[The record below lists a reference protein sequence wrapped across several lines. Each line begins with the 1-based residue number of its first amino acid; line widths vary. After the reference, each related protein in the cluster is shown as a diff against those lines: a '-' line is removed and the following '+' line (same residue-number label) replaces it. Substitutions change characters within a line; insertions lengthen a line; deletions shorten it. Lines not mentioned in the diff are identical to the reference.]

1 MRRIALIVLIFSLNA
16 CGLPSIPGTAST
28 PPLPTVILN
37 DTPVPTAT
45 FPATKEFSEPT
56 VEPTESASP
65 TPTHAPIAIP
75 PLADDSQQCDI
86 AWFFKPAPQG
96 CPDQAALASF
106 ATTETFEHGLMIY
119 VQDLKQIYVF
129 YGDDPDLTAFDVFPD
144 PYIPGTTPRSDPS
157 IKPPAGR
164 YQPELGFGAVWR
176 GAYDDRTVIPIRDVL
191 GWALNKE
198 YGFNTR
204 YQCGRPVSES
214 ACFLRAPDERIIVMA
229 GSQAAYWPPK

>member
-1 MRRIALIVLIFSLNA
+1 MRRMVLVVLLLSLVA
-16 CGLPSIPGTAST
+16 CGLPGTFSVTST
-28 PPLPTVILN
+28 PPLPTVILD

-45 FPATKEFSEPT
+45 FPATREFQPT
-56 VEPTESASP
+56 TAEPTESPSLTA
-65 TPTHAPIAIP
+65 THLPIAIP
-75 PLADDSQQCDI
+75 PTADASQQCDI
-86 AWFFKPAPQG
+86 AWFFNPAPQG
-96 CPDQAALASF
+96 CPDQVALASF

-129 YGDDPDLTAFDVFPD
+129 YGGDPTLTAFDVFPD
-144 PYIPGTTPRSDPS
+144 PYVPGTTPRTDPS
-157 IKPPAGR
+157 IVPPAGR
-164 YQPELGFGAVWR
+164 YQPELGFGTVWR
-176 GAYDDRTVIPIRDVL
+176 GAYDDRTVMPVRDAL

-214 ACFLRAPDERIIVMA
+214 ACFLRAPDDRIIVMA